1 MLRNAIRGVLLTVV
15 ASGAIML
22 TTGQANALTPEACE
36 DFGGTVRILIAT
48 ITQQPLHGRLD
59 KFGAGRCVCD
69 HRGDGGIDQQPVY
82 GLAWLNDQPGNPYE
96 AGFYQCI
103 M

>member
-1 MLRNAIRGVLLTVV
+1 MIRALILTAIAAVSILF
-15 ASGAIML
+15 
-22 TTGQANALTPEACE
+22 TTGQAGAITPEACE

-48 ITQQPLHGRLD
+48 ITKQPLHGRLD
-59 KFGAGRCVCD
+59 QFGEGRCVCD
-69 HRGDGGIDQQPVY
+69 HRGDGGIDQMPVY
-82 GLAWLNDQPGNPYE
+82 GLAWLNDTPGNPYE